1 MYTKEEV
8 NKIFML
14 GRALR
19 HPRRQNILSIISEAK
34 RINVT
39 DIYVKLRLEQCV
51 VSQHLKILLDSN
63 LVEAERD
70 GKYIFYSIN
79 HETRKLI
86 DQIMIEIDE
95 LAPA

>member
-8 NKIFML
+8 DKVFLL

-19 HPRRQNILSIISEAK
+19 HPRRQKILSIISEAK

-79 HETRKLI
+79 QETIKLI
-86 DQIMIEIDE
+86 DQIIVEI
-95 LAPA
+95 